1 MKMFI
6 HLKKNILPFYLNIT
20 NNKIFI
26 RLIRKPFNTF
36 FLSNLSYR
44 KKAYKDSKIWRDQ
57 SIYKIEQYEE
67 ITSEFF
73 NKFNYYLLSETNKE
87 DKILD
92 ICCNQ
97 GRFLKFLH
105 HKGYR
110 SLLGVDIM
118 SDAIMKLKRSEE
130 YKMGGIYAEENLAQ
144 EFILTMEENSIDYAI
159 TYSATIELLH
169 PGFNI
174 FKELKRITRKGF
186 IFVLSEDGYTYPRFY
201 RYQIKANEFNLKYVE
216 KFANNLTLIH
226 AEN

>member
-1 MKMFI
+1 MI
-6 HLKKNILPFYLNIT
+6 IYLKKIVLPLYINFI
-20 NNKIFI
+20 NNKIII
-26 RLIRKPFNTF
+26 RLLRKPFNTF
-36 FLSNLSYR
+36 FLSKLKFR
-44 KKAYKDSKIWRDQ
+44 KKAYKDSRIWRDQ
-57 SIYKIEQYEE
+57 SHYKIEYYEE
-67 ITSEFF
+67 ITSKFIT
-73 NKFNYYLLSETNKE
+73 KFNYYLLSETDKE

-105 HKGYR
+105 NKGYR

-144 EFILTMEENSIDYAI
+144 EFILKMERNSIDYAI

-186 IFVLSEDGYTYPRFY
+186 IFVLNEDGHTYPRFY
-201 RYQIKANEFNLKYVE
+201 RYQIKANKFNLKYVE
-216 KFANNLTLIH
+216 KFSNNYTLIH